1 MDQTMRTIRV
11 EAPTEQT
18 LRLYLYPFT
27 TEVAADVAGYV
38 LVETGPRQYEWEVDE
53 DTLLGTYR
61 AVIEVETVEIT
72 TIIDSGYICLGQPEG
87 TYVMTNK
94 LPTTCSTSS
103 QESEA
108 ATLPDYGPKRVK
120 TKEMEIEQFDPLR
133 LQLAQDRSRVQQPSW
148 CDGSICVGKSIRP

>member
-1 MDQTMRTIRV
+1 MRTIRI
-11 EAPTEQT
+11 EAPVGQT
-18 LRLYLYPFT
+18 LRIFLYPFT
-27 TEVAADVAGYV
+27 IETAADPAGYA
-38 LVETGPRQYEWEVDE
+38 LTETGPRQYEASIAD
-53 DTLLGTYR
+53 DTLVGTYR
-61 AVIEVETVEIT
+61 VAVEVVTEDIT
-72 TIIDSGYICLGQPEG
+72 TIIDSGYLCLGQPEG

-94 LPTTCSTSS
+94 LPTTCSTPS

-133 LQLAQDRSRVQQPSW
+133 LQMAQDRGRVQQPSW